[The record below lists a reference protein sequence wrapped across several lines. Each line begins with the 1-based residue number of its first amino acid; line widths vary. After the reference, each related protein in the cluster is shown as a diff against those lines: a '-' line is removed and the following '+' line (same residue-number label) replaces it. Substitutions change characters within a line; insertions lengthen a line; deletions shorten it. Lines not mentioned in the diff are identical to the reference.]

1 MLWNKEI
8 HLHDENFGIDPM
20 DKKIKR
26 SKLSET
32 LIMNRVPIPGDSLA
46 LKYKYKGKKNCNCV
60 PIILHH
66 YESKIMSIKS
76 GFWRKNKTINF
87 LTFFKNKYLKLELNI
102 LKITFQHFY
111 VKLIFLNLFAS
122 LDYLTWDKNL

>member
-66 YESKIMSIKS
+66 YENQIIPIKS
-76 GFWRKNKTINF
+76 GIWKNKIINF
-87 LTFFKNKYLKLELNI
+87 LTFVKHKYLKREFNW
-102 LKITFQHFY
+102 LKIIFQHFY
-111 VKLIFLNLFAS
+111 VKLIFLNLFVS
-122 LDYLTWDKNL
+122 LNYLNCEKFS